1 MRKHSWICIVVLA
14 TAGIFP
20 ADAVGEDMVMGEP
33 VVLTRGGISLSLP
46 ADCEIGPLGEPNQLL
61 LAVQTETDQ
70 QSLGVTLSAFSVGPE
85 MTADQFAD
93 VMIAHLQKQ
102 LILRDMKVL
111 ASLSLKVAELAGA
124 GRVLSY
130 DLRGQETVAASVC
143 FVRPLAD
150 EDVSICY
157 VLTVEALG
165 GKSETIQQTLE
176 AVIATVSLQ
185 AIEPTSLAD
194 SGELDEPVQM
204 PQLGFSIRPPEQWYA
219 AAGPTGVQMGQ
230 LDYTLGEEIIPAA
243 QLTVKLIL
251 PGENAPTCAS
261 QALETAKRTGEA
273 SGFDVEVL
281 AQGPAGMAGHVGYQF
296 ILRQSAEI
304 EPVSD
309 DDDADQ
315 EQDDQAADGQAAED
329 DADEQAAED
338 GADEQAAED
347 GADESPAVTSVAV
360 IIAHRVICLNDPDEP
375 GGPRS
380 YSLTLVCRGTDAA
393 IVAAKMDELA
403 GGFELIPIIVA
414 DERPAEQDEPADDDA
429 APEPPAE

>member
-1 MRKHSWICIVVLA
+1 MRKHSWLCIMVLV
-14 TAGIFP
+14 TAGILP

-33 VVLTRGGISLSLP
+33 VVLARAGISLSLP

-61 LAVQTETDQ
+61 LAVQDETDQ
-70 QSLGVTLSAFSVGPE
+70 QALGVTLSAFPVGPK

-93 VMIAHLQKQ
+93 VMIAYLQEQ
-102 LILRDMKVL
+102 LVLRDMEVV
-111 ASLSLKVAELAGA
+111 ASPSLKVAELAGA

-150 EDVSICY
+150 EDASICY

-194 SGELDEPVQM
+194 SGELDEPMQM

-219 AAGPTGVQMGQ
+219 AAGPAGVQMGQ

-243 QLTVKLIL
+243 QLTVTLIL
-251 PGENAPTCAS
+251 PGEDAQTCAS
-261 QALETAKRTGEA
+261 QALETAKQTGEA

-281 AQGPAGMAGHVGYQF
+281 AQGPAGMAGQVGYQF

-304 EPVSD
+304 EPISD

-329 DADEQAAED
+329 GAYEQAAED
-338 GADEQAAED
+338 GFA
-347 GADESPAVTSVAV
+347 ADESPAVTSVAV

-380 YSLTLVCRGTDAA
+380 YSLTLVCRGADAA
-393 IVAAKMDELA
+393 IAAAKMDELA

-414 DERPAEQDEPADDDA
+414 DERPAEQDEPAGDDA
-429 APEPPAE
+429 AIEPPAE